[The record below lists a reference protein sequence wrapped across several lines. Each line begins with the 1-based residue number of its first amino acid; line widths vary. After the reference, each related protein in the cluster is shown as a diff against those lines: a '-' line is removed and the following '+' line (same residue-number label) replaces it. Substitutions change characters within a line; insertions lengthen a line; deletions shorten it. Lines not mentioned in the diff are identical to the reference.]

1 MKHILHLIFISL
13 FSFQLSAQVSLVLS
27 ATSASAVGAKD
38 EVSIIAKSTI
48 KNESDTRKTILWE
61 RTVNAITD
69 GWDTAVCD
77 KNVCYNPDIEAFD
90 FDLDPGEEGTLNVY
104 GYPNGVEGMVSV
116 SVKLTD
122 SVDPNNTVTGEF
134 EVQSEGFRTTT
145 STNFVPVQ
153 DIKIYPNPTAQH
165 ISLTD
170 VQNVAGLSLYNIVG
184 RQVKSF
190 VANYEN
196 QYDVSA
202 LPVGLYLVRV
212 VDRNLNTLKTLRLKI
227 NYP

>member
-27 ATSASAVGAKD
+27 SSAASALGSKD
-38 EVSIIAKSTI
+38 EASIIAKSTV
-48 KNESDTRKTILWE
+48 KNESDSKKTIVWE
-61 RTVNAITD
+61 RTVHSISE
-69 GWDTAVCD
+69 GWETAVCD
-77 KNVCYNPDIEAFD
+77 KNVCYNTNIDSFD
-90 FDLDPGEEGTLNVY
+90 FELDPGEEGTLNVY

-122 SVDPNNTVTGEF
+122 AADPNNTVTGQF
-134 EVQSEGFRTTT
+134 DVQSDGFTT
-145 STNFVPVQ
+145 STTFVPVQ
-153 DIKIYPNPTAQH
+153 DIKIYPNPTAQF
-165 ISLTD
+165 ISLMD
-170 VQNVAGLSLYNIVG
+170 AQDVAGLSLYNIVG

-190 VANYEN
+190 TATYEN
-196 QYDVSA
+196 QYDVSS

-212 VDRNLNTLKTLRLKI
+212 MDKNLNTLKTLRLKI